1 MNTSRE
7 KSANN
12 WNHQFLWFFIVFF
25 QTLQLFVQRNMEN
38 APPPSKNP
46 KLHSQGHKW
55 TQITNTVGHTGPRP
69 KPIILD
75 INSNKH
81 SSSQKKHF
89 SQFGT
94 HFAVQTRL
102 DKPQQSF
109 QSVSNSKTCH
119 VIFFA
124 GDGCMHFNVD
134 KFQPNAMKLNFFH
147 TKTPTSNWC
156 KWTQTEV
163 VCPPDSKAFIRK
175 LS

>member
-25 QTLQLFVQRNMEN
+25 KHYSCLFRETWKTQ
-38 APPPSKNP
+38 PPPSKNP

-55 TQITNTVGHTGPRP
+55 TQITNAVGHTGPRP

-75 INSNKH
+75 IYSNKH
-81 SSSQKKHF
+81 SSSQKKHC

-119 VIFFA
+119 VIFFLLVMA
-124 GDGCMHFNVD
+124 ACISMLTSSNPMQWNSDFFTQRLPPVIGANGL
-134 KFQPNAMKLNFFH
+134 KL
-147 TKTPTSNWC
+147 K
-156 KWTQTEV
+156 
-163 VCPPDSKAFIRK
+163 
-175 LS
+175 

>member
-38 APPPSKNP
+38 APPPPSKNP

-119 VIFFA
+119 VIFFLLVMA
-124 GDGCMHFNVD
+124 ACISMLTSSNPM
-134 KFQPNAMKLNFFH
+134 QWNSNFF
-147 TKTPTSNWC
+147 
-156 KWTQTEV
+156 TQRL
-163 VCPPDSKAFIRK
+163 PPVIGANGLK
-175 LS
+175 LK